1 MVWCRMQSYMT
12 TYWQTPGRS
21 LVMLL
26 VYPILPPHSQATRTM
41 SLSCSEIF
49 HVKVFLALR
58 GKPTISEPHRVV
70 IEKGGGCLIPIQEL
84 DPATRWQKKTQG
96 SFSRILLDRKSVV

>member
-1 MVWCRMQSYMT
+1 
-12 TYWQTPGRS
+12 
-21 LVMLL
+21 MLL

-96 SFSRILLDRKSVV
+96 SFSRILFTTSKRCDMRLTGHPSLNITI